1 MSTDG
6 AAGERPAKIRWLP
19 PGLRP
24 PGGLTIRQERVFLL
38 VGAAALFGGYDTNV
52 FSFTVP
58 QIQLSLH
65 IPEDQV
71 GLTVSYFRLAAIAAL
86 VLAWSADLVGRRR
99 LLLFTIFG
107 QGLATLASGF
117 AQDYAQFVWLQI
129 ATRVF
134 GYAEEM
140 LCYVVIAEEV
150 AAAARGWSSGTL
162 AAMYYAG
169 GGVASLVFAGIAFL
183 PYGWRSL
190 YVIGAVPIL
199 VLGFLRRYLPETKRF
214 EAREHEVEKFSSR
227 FAGFLDMSRRLT
239 HEHPR
244 RLATILIAAAAY
256 GFAIWPAAILGQK
269 YLQDALHF
277 TPPQVTMLILPGGL
291 VAVAFN
297 ILAGRLSDRI
307 GRRIVIF
314 AALLIATGSFGTF
327 YSGIHWQYV
336 ALLWVPG
343 FFGFLC
349 ADSLFQGF
357 TAEIIPT
364 AYRATVAGM
373 RYLVSILAGA
383 ISLALEGPLYDLF
396 HAHGPALML
405 LLGTMPIAMV
415 ALLYLPE
422 PAGRTLEDIAS
433 QPDRKP
439 GVQHV

>member
-1 MSTDG
+1 MNADT
-6 AAGERPAKIRWLP
+6 AAEDRPAKIRWLP

-24 PGGLTIRQERVFLL
+24 PGGMTVRAERVFLL
-38 VGAAALFGGYDTNV
+38 VGAAALFGGFDTNV

-58 QIQLSLH
+58 QIQVSLH

-71 GLTVSYFRLAAIAAL
+71 GLTVSFFRLASIAAL

-107 QGLATLASGF
+107 QGLATLGSAF

-150 AAAARGWSSGTL
+150 AAATRGWSSGTL

-183 PYGWRSL
+183 PYGWRAM
-190 YVIGAVPIL
+190 YVIGSIPIL
-199 VLGFLRRYLPETKRF
+199 LVGFLRRYLPETKRF
-214 EAREHEVEKFSSR
+214 EVREHEVEKLSSR
-227 FAGFLDMSRRLT
+227 LGRVLDMTRRLL

-244 RLATILIAAAAY
+244 RVATILIAAAAY
-256 GFAIWPAAILGQK
+256 GFAIWPAAVLGQK
-269 YLQDALHF
+269 YLQDVLHF

-307 GRRIVIF
+307 GRKFVIF
-314 AALLIATGSFGTF
+314 AALLIATASFGTF
-327 YSGIHWQYV
+327 YSGIQWQYV

-349 ADSLFQGF
+349 ADSLFQGLA
-357 TAEIIPT
+357 AEIMPT
-364 AYRATVAGM
+364 AYRATVAGL

-383 ISLALEGPLYDLF
+383 ASLALEGPLYDLF

-405 LLGTMPIAMV
+405 LLVTMPIAMI

-422 PAGRTLEDIAS
+422 PAGRTLEDIAA
-433 QPDRKP
+433 QPDRN
-439 GVQHV
+439 QSRT

>member
-1 MSTDG
+1 MSGDI
-6 AAGERPAKIRWLP
+6 AADQRPAKFHWLP

-24 PGGLTIRQERVFLL
+24 PGGMTIRQERVFLL

-86 VLAWSADLVGRRR
+86 LLAWSADLVGRRR

-150 AAAARGWSSGTL
+150 AAATRGWSSGTL

-169 GGVASLVFAGIAFL
+169 GGVASLVFAAIAIL

-190 YVIGAVPIL
+190 YVIGSVPIL
-199 VLGFLRRYLPETKRF
+199 LVGLLRRYLPETKRF
-214 EAREHEVEKFSSR
+214 EVREHEVQKFSSKL
-227 FAGFLDMSRRLT
+227 AGIMDMSRRLAN
-239 HEHPR
+239 EHPR
-244 RLATILIAAAAY
+244 RLAAILIGAAGY

-269 YLQDALHF
+269 YLQDVLHF
-277 TPPQVTMLILPGGL
+277 TPPETTMLILPGGL

-307 GRRIVIF
+307 GRKVVVF
-314 AALLIATGSFGTF
+314 AACCIAMASFGTF
-327 YSGIHWQYV
+327 YSGIHWHYV

-357 TAEIIPT
+357 AAEVMPT
-364 AYRATVAGM
+364 AYRATVSGL
-373 RYLVSILAGA
+373 RYLVSILSGA
-383 ISLALEGPLYDLF
+383 LSLALEGPLYDLF
-396 HAHGPALML
+396 HAHGPAVIL
-405 LLGTMPIAMV
+405 LLATMPIAMI
-415 ALLYLPE
+415 AILYLPE
-422 PAGRTLEDIAS
+422 PAGRTLEDLAI

-439 GVQHV
+439 VKA